1 MRSRKMRGGDS
12 TISVSTD
19 AVSKLAADANQLAED
34 LGNLVP
40 NVASEP
46 VVVPPNVAAAASEPG
61 DNENAAAVAPGPGD
75 NAVSNENAAAV
86 APGPGDNAVSNENA
100 ADVAP
105 GPGDNAV
112 SNVQNDAAA
121 VKPTSEP
128 VAAAGAVV
136 KPTSEPVAAAGAVV
150 KPTEPTMFTTTKGAQ
165 GNPKLSL
172 ADDSVFTGY
181 TFKKQMQIILSNAN
195 NMSSQDPNDQ
205 TIKTILNGNSKK
217 SATDVATLLN
227 AYLTAHTGTSPSVF
241 THVDPTPDVG
251 GTKKRKRT
259 KMTKRR
265 KTRKMKKTR
274 KMRKMRKTMKI

>member
-75 NAVSNENAAAV
+75 NAVSNENAA
-86 APGPGDNAVSNENA
+86 
-100 ADVAP
+100 DVAP

-121 VKPTSEP
+121 
-128 VAAAGAVV
+128 V

>member
-61 DNENAAAVAPGPGD
+61 D
-75 NAVSNENAAAV
+75 NENAAAV